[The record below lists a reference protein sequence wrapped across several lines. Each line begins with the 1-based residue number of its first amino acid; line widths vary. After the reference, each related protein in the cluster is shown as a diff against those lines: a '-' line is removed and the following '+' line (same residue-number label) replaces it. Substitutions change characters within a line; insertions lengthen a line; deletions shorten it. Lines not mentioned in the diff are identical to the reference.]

1 METLKAYK
9 KPEMEEYE
17 IKAEGVLLSASC
29 PLDGGSGGGDCDDCA
44 DE

>member
-1 METLKAYK
+1 METLKTYK

-17 IKAEGVLLSASC
+17 IKAEVLLSASC
-29 PLDGGSGGGDCDDCA
+29 QMDGGSGGGGCEDCA

>member
-17 IKAEGVLLSASC
+17 IKAEVLLSTSC
-29 PLDGGSGGGDCDDCA
+29 PMDGGSGGGSVDDCG

>member
-17 IKAEGVLLSASC
+17 FKAEGVLMSSTC
-29 PLDGGSGGGDCDDCA
+29 LDQS
-44 DE
+44 DEE